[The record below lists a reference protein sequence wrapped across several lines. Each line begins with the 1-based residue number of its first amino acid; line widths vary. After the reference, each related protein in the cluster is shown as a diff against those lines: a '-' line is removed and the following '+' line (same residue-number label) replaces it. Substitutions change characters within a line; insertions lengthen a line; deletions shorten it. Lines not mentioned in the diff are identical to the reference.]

1 MASSTLFGAFLI
13 GAACDVGRKRK
24 SNQDALAVL
33 LPEDGVPIPP
43 LLVISD
49 GMGGH
54 NGGETASRLVIEA
67 FREEFTQFQPPLDAT
82 QALQHC
88 AQKAHEAIRAR
99 AADDPSLKGMG
110 STVVA
115 TFLSNDRVD
124 VINVGDSRAYLLRGQ
139 EITQISADQSW
150 VMDQVR
156 AGKLT
161 LEQARRHRKRN
172 HLSMSLNANRPTIMP
187 ILKSETFEQ
196 DDILLLC
203 SDGLWGVVPESFIWA
218 ASNEFE
224 PQEAVDKLVTLANQ
238 SGGRDN
244 ISVIIARRQD
254 RESVK
259 TMQDDVTG
267 AGE

>member
-1 MASSTLFGAFLI
+1 MSSSTLFGDLLI

-24 SNQDALAVL
+24 SNQDALSVL
-33 LPEDGVPIPP
+33 LPNEGISLPP
-43 LLVISD
+43 LLVLAD

-67 FREEFTQFQPPLDAT
+67 FRDVYNELPSPVDAM
-82 QALQHC
+82 QALQNC
-88 AQKAHEAIRAR
+88 AQKAHETMRAR
-99 AADDPSLKGMG
+99 VVDDPSLKGMG

-115 TFLSNDRVD
+115 AFLSNDRVD
-124 VINVGDSRAYLLRGQ
+124 VINVGDSRAYLLRGEQ
-139 EITQISADQSW
+139 VIQISVDQSW

-156 AGKLT
+156 AGRLT

-172 HLSMSLNANRPTIMP
+172 HLSMSLTSNRPTITPM
-187 ILKSETFEQ
+187 LKSETFER

-203 SDGLWGVVPESFIWA
+203 SDGLWGVVPEAFMWA

-224 PQEAVDKLVTLANQ
+224 PHEAAEKLVTLANQ

-254 RESVK
+254 RQSVK